1 MAGSGRNLLQAL
13 EYWGKEQPE
22 KVRSLRGSGTASVTV
37 EIGRQIGTD
46 SDHHPPNTT
55 RGGGGVM
62 VTRPERRSAPVRD
75 TNGTEASRW
84 DGGRWM
90 GRSRPSA

>member
-46 SDHHPPNTT
+46 SDHHPPITT
-55 RGGGGVM
+55 RGGGGG
-62 VTRPERRSAPVRD
+62 
-75 TNGTEASRW
+75 NGDEAGAQECTSQGYEW
-84 DGGRWM
+84 D
-90 GRSRPSA
+90 